1 MDIPNWPITG
11 GFAELLMWPGNPE
24 PVVFTLG
31 SQTITAMKDQ
41 KTLLNIDTDGSIRLK

>member
-11 GFAELLMWPGNPE
+11 GFAGLLMWPGNPE

-31 SQTITAMKDQ
+31 SQTVTALAGR
-41 KTLLNIDTDGSIRLK
+41 KTLLNIDAGGSIRLE